1 MMRALSLSVAFAA
14 LGAGLAHGQEGAQI
28 VPGDGAVVEVPSG
41 QEVSLQDVVWN
52 VPGPEGMT
60 LRFRFV
66 APGIA
71 EGGGVDF
78 DTAAAD
84 MQALCDGY
92 ALPRVAEFGPE
103 PVQIVI
109 SLSAE
114 PVEFGVTAPE
124 VKQYFES
131 YSIVGSVCEWEMF

>member
-14 LGAGLAHGQEGAQI
+14 FGAGLAHGQEGAQV
-28 VPGDGAVVEVPSG
+28 VPGDGVAVDVPSG
-41 QEVSLQDVVWN
+41 QEVTLQDVVWN

-71 EGGGVDF
+71 GDVDF
-78 DTAAAD
+78 ETASAD

-92 ALPRVAEFGPE
+92 ALPRVAEFGPA
-103 PVQIVI
+103 PAQVVI

-131 YSIVGSVCEWEMF
+131 YSIAGGACEWEMF